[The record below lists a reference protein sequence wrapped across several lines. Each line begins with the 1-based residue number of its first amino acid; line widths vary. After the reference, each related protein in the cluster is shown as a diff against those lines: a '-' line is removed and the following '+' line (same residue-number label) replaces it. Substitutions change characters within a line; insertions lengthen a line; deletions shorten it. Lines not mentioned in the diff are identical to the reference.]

1 MPINRNELKNIIE
14 RKILEALKSEVF
26 NITEN
31 KRETIDLLET
41 KMDQISGLITQDI
54 GHVRLDSDTALLN
67 LITDSIIAKLENS
80 DSESLDT
87 LLHEEVEK
95 VTRIAADQLKTNLL
109 ESKGLQYFSLNDI
122 F

>member
-109 ESKGLQYFSLNDI
+109 ESKGL
-122 F
+122 

>member
-1 MPINRNELKNIIE
+1 MTINRDELKNIIE

-41 KMDQISGLITQDI
+41 KMDQLSGLITQDI
-54 GHVRLDSDTALLN
+54 GHVKLDSDTALLN
-67 LITDSIIAKLENS
+67 LITDSIITKLENS
-80 DSESLDT
+80 DSEVLDE

-95 VTRIAADQLKTNLL
+95 VTRLATDQLKTSLFQ
-109 ESKGLQYFSLNDI
+109 SKGL
-122 F
+122 